1 MYAVFLLFDKG
12 SAALMD
18 LFADRT
24 VEADL
29 LVCGYLSTYSVVQP
43 SRQKYPPSEQLL
55 FGVIERLAAARP
67 DQAPLLYKSF

>member
-18 LFADRT
+18 LFAGRT

-29 LVCGYLSTYSVVQP
+29 LVCGYLSTYSVV
-43 SRQKYPPSEQLL
+43 
-55 FGVIERLAAARP
+55 
-67 DQAPLLYKSF
+67 